1 MPVILATQ
9 EAEIRRI
16 LVRNHPEQIVF
27 KTLSQKTLY
36 THTHTHTKG
45 LMEWFKMKALSSSPN
60 ATKEEIKI
68 MAPYPHYGV
77 CASGQVLEFD
87 LKA

>member
-1 MPVILATQ
+1 
-9 EAEIRRI
+9 
-16 LVRNHPEQIVF
+16 
-27 KTLSQKTLY
+27 
-36 THTHTHTKG
+36 
-45 LMEWFKMKALSSSPN
+45 MEWFKMKALSSSPN